1 VNGGFGEGG
10 EQPGDRDA
18 RRLFLLSLAALA
30 LGAVALIV
38 YVSVH

>member
-1 VNGGFGEGG
+1 VNRGFGDGR
-10 EQPGDRDA
+10 EQPGDGDA
-18 RRLFLLSLAALA
+18 RRLFFLSLAALA